1 MENLDRINEL
11 VGNKEFNEAKELIEK
26 ILENGTG
33 NIELLK
39 LAGLTYVN
47 LELWENAQKM
57 FESVIKYD
65 SEDATS
71 WFYLGNCYEKLKDV
85 ISAKNAYLKV
95 IQFREGYTEAYKKL
109 AIVYL
114 NLKQPSDAVKYAEL
128 ALKYDNEDYIYDFI
142 IGTAYMEMR
151 DFSVAYQSLQK
162 ALEKAPEQVE
172 VLNSIGT
179 CSTALN
185 KLEDAVNYYKKA
197 LEYNAYSATTYFNLG
212 SVYQIKQ
219 EHETAIK
226 YFKNAIEIHEDER
239 YIAALAL
246 SEIKLKDY
254 QQALIHYKQLM
265 VQYPSRENYKFNV
278 VTCYEALGEN
288 DIAIKMLEEMLYL
301 NPKYIL
307 PAHKLSSLYLKT
319 QQYAKAKQIYDNILL
334 KNNPTASVLHDY
346 AILSST
352 LHDTETA
359 EKILK
364 KVIRMSPD
372 SASAHKDLAII
383 FLNKRLFDY
392 AEDEF
397 KIALSLEP
405 NSFDILFEYGNYL
418 YSISRNNEAERYYA
432 ESLEIQP
439 DNVLALVFMA
449 LNKLVLNQLDDAHKY
464 IMKAIKLE
472 PDHEYVQFCA
482 GRILFAQKEYEE
494 AKRYLIKAVEAN
506 PDIET
511 LNTLAL
517 TYYNLDDYNQALN
530 IFLNIHQK
538 SPKSVSVLMDIAK
551 CYEKLEENDNAL
563 LYLDKLVEIF
573 PDDEDAHEMI
583 RKLS

>member
-359 EKILK
+359 EKMLK

>member
-226 YFKNAIEIHEDER
+226 YFKNAIEFTSIC
-239 YIAALAL
+239 
-246 SEIKLKDY
+246 S
-254 QQALIHYKQLM
+254 
-265 VQYPSRENYKFNV
+265 
-278 VTCYEALGEN
+278 
-288 DIAIKMLEEMLYL
+288 
-301 NPKYIL
+301 
-307 PAHKLSSLYLKT
+307 
-319 QQYAKAKQIYDNILL
+319 
-334 KNNPTASVLHDY
+334 
-346 AILSST
+346 
-352 LHDTETA
+352 
-359 EKILK
+359 
-364 KVIRMSPD
+364 
-372 SASAHKDLAII
+372 II
-383 FLNKRLFDY
+383 
-392 AEDEF
+392 
-397 KIALSLEP
+397 
-405 NSFDILFEYGNYL
+405 
-418 YSISRNNEAERYYA
+418 
-432 ESLEIQP
+432 
-439 DNVLALVFMA
+439 
-449 LNKLVLNQLDDAHKY
+449 
-464 IMKAIKLE
+464 
-472 PDHEYVQFCA
+472 
-482 GRILFAQKEYEE
+482 
-494 AKRYLIKAVEAN
+494 
-506 PDIET
+506 
-511 LNTLAL
+511 
-517 TYYNLDDYNQALN
+517 NL
-530 IFLNIHQK
+530 
-538 SPKSVSVLMDIAK
+538 
-551 CYEKLEENDNAL
+551 
-563 LYLDKLVEIF
+563 
-573 PDDEDAHEMI
+573 
-583 RKLS
+583 

>member
-1 MENLDRINEL
+1 M
-11 VGNKEFNEAKELIEK
+11 
-26 ILENGTG
+26 
-33 NIELLK
+33 
-39 LAGLTYVN
+39 
-47 LELWENAQKM
+47 
-57 FESVIKYD
+57 IKYD

-439 DNVLALVFMA
+439 DNILALVFMA

>member
-439 DNVLALVFMA
+439 DNILALVFMA

>member
-1 MENLDRINEL
+1 MQSE
-11 VGNKEFNEAKELIEK
+11 G
-26 ILENGTG
+26 ILP
-33 NIELLK
+33 
-39 LAGLTYVN
+39 
-47 LELWENAQKM
+47 
-57 FESVIKYD
+57 
-65 SEDATS
+65 
-71 WFYLGNCYEKLKDV
+71 
-85 ISAKNAYLKV
+85 NAY
-95 IQFREGYTEAYKKL
+95 
-109 AIVYL
+109 
-114 NLKQPSDAVKYAEL
+114 
-128 ALKYDNEDYIYDFI
+128 IY
-142 IGTAYMEMR
+142 
-151 DFSVAYQSLQK
+151 
-162 ALEKAPEQVE
+162 
-172 VLNSIGT
+172 
-179 CSTALN
+179 
-185 KLEDAVNYYKKA
+185 
-197 LEYNAYSATTYFNLG
+197 
-212 SVYQIKQ
+212 
-219 EHETAIK
+219 
-226 YFKNAIEIHEDER
+226 
-239 YIAALAL
+239 
-246 SEIKLKDY
+246 
-254 QQALIHYKQLM
+254 
-265 VQYPSRENYKFNV
+265 
-278 VTCYEALGEN
+278 
-288 DIAIKMLEEMLYL
+288 
-301 NPKYIL
+301 
-307 PAHKLSSLYLKT
+307 
-319 QQYAKAKQIYDNILL
+319 
-334 KNNPTASVLHDY
+334 
-346 AILSST
+346 
-352 LHDTETA
+352 
-359 EKILK
+359 
-364 KVIRMSPD
+364 
-372 SASAHKDLAII
+372 
-383 FLNKRLFDY
+383 LNKRLFDY

-530 IFLNIHQK
+530 IVLNIHQK

>member
-1 MENLDRINEL
+1 
-11 VGNKEFNEAKELIEK
+11 
-26 ILENGTG
+26 
-33 NIELLK
+33 
-39 LAGLTYVN
+39 
-47 LELWENAQKM
+47 
-57 FESVIKYD
+57 
-65 SEDATS
+65 
-71 WFYLGNCYEKLKDV
+71 
-85 ISAKNAYLKV
+85 
-95 IQFREGYTEAYKKL
+95 
-109 AIVYL
+109 
-114 NLKQPSDAVKYAEL
+114 
-128 ALKYDNEDYIYDFI
+128 
-142 IGTAYMEMR
+142 
-151 DFSVAYQSLQK
+151 
-162 ALEKAPEQVE
+162 
-172 VLNSIGT
+172 
-179 CSTALN
+179 
-185 KLEDAVNYYKKA
+185 
-197 LEYNAYSATTYFNLG
+197 
-212 SVYQIKQ
+212 
-219 EHETAIK
+219 
-226 YFKNAIEIHEDER
+226 
-239 YIAALAL
+239 
-246 SEIKLKDY
+246 
-254 QQALIHYKQLM
+254 M

-405 NSFDILFEYGNYL
+405 NSFDILFEYGNFL
-418 YSISRNNEAERYYA
+418 YSISKNQEAERYYGEA
-432 ESLEIQP
+432 LEIQP
-439 DNVLALVFMA
+439 DNVLALTFMG
-449 LNKLVLNQLDDAHKY
+449 LNKLILNQLDNAREY
-464 IMKAIKLE
+464 IMKAVKIE
-472 PDHEYVQFCA
+472 PNHEYVQFCV